1 MANIADVKNMS
12 MKNVQILAASLIL
25 MLTGCQMTDSIQ
37 EAGMP
42 QGRRYVAAM
51 EGFGTE
57 TRTELDGNQVLWSS
71 GDMIMI
77 FDGNDTGSSYVLD
90 QAYSGRSYGEFVPA
104 GDSVTEGSGEETGAV
119 VAFYPYSQDL
129 TLSCAP
135 DGTLTLDNVQ
145 YPSEQKYV
153 SSSFAD
159 SSFPMVSFH
168 PAGEDKLQFRNLGG
182 VIHLK
187 VKGKG
192 SVSKVILESNAGELI
207 SGNASVSMK
216 QESLPV
222 TTMDDEASLSVSL
235 VCDPPIVLSE
245 DKIADFYF
253 SLPPVE
259 FTSGF
264 TVTFDYGEKGTLTK
278 KTTKPQSVRRSAIL
292 HMPEFT
298 LADMSGPFVDLGLSV
313 KWAAMNV
320 GASAPEEYGDYFAW
334 GETEKKSSFSKGNYV
349 HFDLQQLA
357 YKDIG
362 KDISGTEYD
371 AATANWGEE
380 WRMPTM
386 AEIQELVDYCEWA
399 QARLNRVGGNRITG
413 PNGNS
418 IFIPNSGYWQN
429 SSKYFD
435 DDYPEGNFGLF
446 WSATL
451 GPDKNEEAYIMNCE
465 SGHGI
470 IAYRYWY
477 RHFGLPVRPVKD

>member
-51 EGFGTE
+51 EGFGSE

-192 SVSKVILESNAGELI
+192 SVSRVILESNAGELI

-313 KWAAMNV
+313 KWAAWNV
-320 GASAPEEYGDYFAW
+320 GADKPEDYGGYYAW
-334 GETEKKSSFSKGNYV
+334 GEVEEKSSYSKNNYV
-349 HFDLQQLA
+349 YYDSQSTL
-357 YKDIG
+357 YSDIG
-362 KDISGTEYD
+362 TDISGTEYD
-371 AATANWGEE
+371 VATVKWGEG
-380 WRMPTM
+380 WRMPTK
-386 AEIQELVDYCEWA
+386 EELEELVSECTWSTAD
-399 QARLNRVGGNRITG
+399 VGGMSGHNVKG

-418 IFIPNSGYWQN
+418 IFIPNTGYYQGTA
-429 SSKYFD
+429 KYFA
-435 DDYPEGNFGLF
+435 DDYLDGNFGYC
-446 WSATL
+446 WSSTL
-451 GPDKNEEAYIMNCE
+451 SSDNAKEAYILTCG
-465 SGHGI
+465 SGEGVI
-470 IAYRYWY
+470 VSRYWD
-477 RHFGLPVRPVKD
+477 RRMGLPVRPVKD